1 MTNLQNQKTGKSK
14 LLRNKKI
21 NFFSFTGLFL
31 LLLAVFF
38 NTAAAQPTKGLKVG
52 DAAPDLRLT
61 KLLKAPAGTKGSLN
75 ELKGKV
81 VVLEFWATWCSPCIP
96 AIDHLSQIAT
106 KYKDKP
112 VQFIFVTDEDEK
124 RASWF
129 LQKRSPTGWIG
140 LDENRHTIEAYQFVG
155 IPHTVVIDSDGKI
168 AAITSPKDVTETA
181 LNDLL
186 SGKKISLPLKQAVA
200 EDLEWDKDLV
210 RDDTVF
216 QIIIQSSN
224 AYTGGMRISPPPP
237 RHLTFDG
244 AVLQAMVQTAF
255 QMPSTRV
262 INKLSKSQNEQ
273 GYRASV
279 VVPKGKE
286 NLLYPTFQ
294 RALIENF
301 SLRVHRETR
310 EMDVFLLR
318 KIDNQNPILKPS
330 QAKEVEYTVMRGKIT
345 VKKQPISKLA
355 DSLENFFGKPVIDE
369 TGLKENYDWNLSY
382 TYADKNI
389 LLESLRKE
397 TSLELVPVKRM
408 VEVLVIENELPE
420 Q

>member
-1 MTNLQNQKTGKSK
+1 MNNFQNQKTGKSK
-14 LLRNKKI
+14 GLKSGKFIFLSYAN
-21 NFFSFTGLFL
+21 LFL
-31 LLLAVFF
+31 LLFGVFF
-38 NTAAAQPTKGLKVG
+38 STAAAQPAKGLKVG
-52 DAAPDLRLT
+52 DAAPALTLT
-61 KLLKAPAGTKGSLN
+61 KLLKAPAGATGSLN

-81 VVLEFWATWCSPCIP
+81 VVLEFWATWCSPCLP
-96 AIDHLSQIAT
+96 AMDHLSQIAA

-112 VQFIFVTDEDEK
+112 IQFIFVTDEDEQ

-129 LQKRSPTGWIG
+129 LQKKSPNGWIG
-140 LDENRHTIEAYQFVG
+140 LDENRQTIEAYQFVG
-155 IPHTVVIDSDGKI
+155 IPHTVVIDAEGKI
-168 AAITSPKDVTETA
+168 AAITMPRNVTEGA
-181 LNDLL
+181 IDDLL
-186 SGKKISLPLKQAVA
+186 SGKKISLPLKEAVA

-224 AYTGGMRISPPPP
+224 SYTGGMRIGAPPV
-237 RHLTFDG
+237 RQLTFDG
-244 AVLQAMVQTAF
+244 AVLPAMLQTAF
-255 QMPSTRV
+255 QMPSTRL

-286 NLLYPTFQ
+286 NLLYPSFQ
-294 RALIENF
+294 RALVENF
-301 SLRVHRETR
+301 GLRVHREMR
-310 EMDVFLLR
+310 DMDVFLLR
-318 KIDNQNPILKPS
+318 KINNQNPILKPS
-330 QAKEVEYTVMRGKIT
+330 QAKEVEYTIMRGKMT
-345 VKKQPISKLA
+345 VKKQPIAKLA
-355 DSLENFFGKPVIDE
+355 DSLENFFRKPVIDE

-397 TSLELVPVKRM
+397 TGLDLVPARRL
-408 VEVLVIENELPE
+408 VEVLVIENELPA